1 MVINLC
7 IKFAFAIAKMSK
19 RASTIFISVLTFAFL
34 SATALLTV
42 GLIYYNPGGE
52 EEEREISL
60 PLLIVGCVVLFLILL
75 TIAITAISS
84 NYVKRNPE
92 KDPKKNPTKKEE

>member
-1 MVINLC
+1 MFINLC

-19 RASTIFISVLTFAFL
+19 KASTIFISVLTFAFL

-52 EEEREISL
+52 GQREISL

-92 KDPKKNPTKKEE
+92 KDPNKEMPKKDD